1 LWKAFLFRVANTQ
14 LIHIRQ
20 GEDEMQRRAFLRN
33 SAIGIGTLA
42 GMCAAD
48 CKAEGLSRN
57 QQPVMAM
64 QSRTDESVAVAEE
77 KQLTWGI
84 NAISLKSPWSSA
96 PSLDDLLADQEHTF
110 VLNSFYRAGG
120 ENRPAT
126 PIEWRLA
133 YTNEALFVVFRCHE
147 CNMSFPA
154 INQEA
159 DWYSMGGSPGGSEL
173 NTPTS
178 CPPFPDAVDLFIQPD
193 MSVPLCYQ
201 FAATPDGLQFACE
214 RLARFKSDAEPTPD
228 EDRTPAIC
236 LSKITAF
243 EASVTRKTNEW
254 LVFFQIPWKTMGG
267 KPKSYFGLLPVR
279 TRWRDGEF
287 SSPVAV
293 DFVEQLPL
301 DLFIETHFNG
311 GSAQQTRE
319 TSLCRLPSGLLRW
332 QRPAALLPPDS
343 KTLQQIWRME
353 SFLTTPTD
361 LNNFG
366 QRLYLTQRWMDM
378 LALEGFDFRPDTG
391 TILKD
396 DLTPYI
402 IRQKVNGALRENA
415 PWRAYRLLD
424 TYLGKLDKGSR
435 NWFAD
440 GSPGNIRQ
448 EEWVPVSNLES
459 LEVQGNLL
467 LMRCLAGHHR
477 VDLRLALPKT
487 GGIRIF
493 GKDEGYFK
501 PVDLLAL
508 RATQSSSS
516 CSIETGDG
524 KILIRRDP
532 FSISFHNSAG
542 DEVTQIGANCLAF
555 RFSSDGKIVTVDFKN
570 HLAPTEVIYGF
581 GERYDRFNQNG
592 NVLTLWGMDNWMGN
606 WSGLRNETY
615 KGLPVFHSSQGY
627 MVFSNS
633 SYRLRADIGRM
644 NPGQYRITQ
653 HGPIFDYYFWIG
665 PPTMALQSYTALT
678 GKPILPP
685 KWAFEPWIGR
695 GEDAWLMSPLH
706 NAVAEEESVVRR
718 WEALDV
724 PHSAIYAEGASASSP
739 ALNEF
744 MAAHRT
750 KVLSYFMPA
759 VRPWVQ
765 ESLMPELKFDELP
778 IVHCGSEAASRE
790 LAYVDFTNPN
800 ALEMVRRWWQ
810 RELDLGVAG
819 GMVDY
824 GDGVPEEAVFYSG
837 ERGDKMHNFYY
848 YDYHRTVSEVFQ
860 ERRGNDFIL
869 YARGATP
876 GTQKWV
882 GQFAGD
888 HAANFDGLKAVVT
901 GMLNLCACGYSN
913 WGSDLGGYFG
923 WPEPAVFMRWAQ
935 FGTFSP
941 LMRPHGKAPRDPWY
955 YGEAAVENYKFCAW
969 VRENLLN
976 YIYNTAVIAHE
987 SGISIIRSMPIGFP
1001 GEPGVAAV
1009 RDQYMFGEDLLVA
1022 PVVSEHNSRT
1032 ILFPSGQWTNLWNG
1046 KTVSGPANL
1055 ETSVPLDEIEVY
1067 LRPGAVVP
1075 VQLNEEL
1082 QFGKSMTSKRVTALV
1097 VTPPNKNEI
1106 VSRLNAHGEAARVKL
1121 QSKGRKV
1128 GWILENFPEMRYLL
1142 VYGGIPTAT
1151 VRMDG
1156 KILSKS
1162 TATRFDSMSTGWQ
1175 IDPACNRLIIPLPSA
1190 QTSSSIIKVEL
1201 DFHSS

>member
-1 LWKAFLFRVANTQ
+1 
-14 LIHIRQ
+14 
-20 GEDEMQRRAFLRN
+20 MQRRAFLRN
-33 SAIGIGTLA
+33 SAIGIGTFAKMCTA
-42 GMCAAD
+42 GVAVESA
-48 CKAEGLSRN
+48 SRN
-57 QQPVMAM
+57 QQSMIAM
-64 QSRTDESVAVAEE
+64 QPGTDGSVAAAEE
-77 KQLTWGI
+77 KPLTWGI
-84 NAISLKSPWSSA
+84 NTVSLKSPWSNS
-96 PSLDDLLADQEHTF
+96 PSLDDLLADQEHTL

-126 PIEWRLA
+126 PTEWRVA
-133 YTNEALFVVFRCHE
+133 YNNDALFMVFRCQE
-147 CNMSFPA
+147 NDMSFPA

-178 CPPFPDAVDLFIQPD
+178 CPPCPDEVDVFIQPD
-193 MSVPLCYQ
+193 MSVPFCYQ
-201 FAATPDGLQFACE
+201 FAATPGGLQFACE
-214 RLARFKSDAEPTPD
+214 RLLRFKSDEGETVD

-236 LSKITAF
+236 LSKISAF
-243 EASVTRKTNEW
+243 EASVIRRTNEW
-254 LVFFQIPWKTMGG
+254 LVFFQIPWKTLGG
-267 KPKSYFGLLPVR
+267 KPKSHFGLLPVR

-287 SSPVAV
+287 TSPVAI

-301 DLFIETHFNG
+301 DLFIETHFTG
-311 GSAQQTRE
+311 GPAEQTCE
-319 TSLCRLPSGLLRW
+319 TSLCQLPSGLLRW

-343 KTLQQIWRME
+343 ETLQQIWRME
-353 SFLTTPTD
+353 SSLTSPTNM
-361 LNNFG
+361 NNFG

-391 TILKD
+391 TIVKD

-402 IRQKVNGALRENA
+402 IRQKINAALRENV
-415 PWRAYRLLD
+415 PWRAYQLLD
-424 TYLGKLDKGSR
+424 TYLGKLDKGSGD
-435 NWFAD
+435 WFAD
-440 GSPGNIRQ
+440 GSPGNILQ
-448 EEWVPVSNLES
+448 EEWAPVTNVDS
-459 LEVQGNLL
+459 LEVKDNML
-467 LMRCLAGHHR
+467 LMRCLAGGR
-477 VDLRLALPKT
+477 KVDLRLALPKT

-501 PVDLLAL
+501 PADLVPFKA
-508 RATQSSSS
+508 AQSSSS

-524 KILIRRDP
+524 RILISRKP
-532 FSISFHNSAG
+532 FSITFYNGAG

-555 RFSSDGKIVTVDFKN
+555 RFSPDGKILAVDFTN
-570 HLAPTEVIYGF
+570 QLAPMEVIYGF

-644 NPGQYRITQ
+644 NPVQYRITQ
-653 HGPIFDYYFWIG
+653 QGPIFDYYFWIG
-665 PPTMALQSYTALT
+665 SPAAALQSYTALT

-706 NAVAEEESVVRR
+706 NAVAEEESVVKR
-718 WEALDV
+718 WEALDM
-724 PHSAIYAEGASASSP
+724 PHSAIYAEGTSAYSP

-744 MAAHRT
+744 MAARGI

-765 ESLMPELKFDELP
+765 ESLMPELKSDELP
-778 IVHCGSEAASRE
+778 VVHCESEAATRK

-800 ALEMVRRWWQ
+800 ALELVRRWWQ

-824 GDGVPEEAVFYSG
+824 GDNVPEDAVFYNG

-848 YDYHRTVSEVFQ
+848 YDYQRTVSEVFQ
-860 ERRGNDFIL
+860 QRRGNDFIL
-869 YARGATP
+869 YARGAAP

-888 HAANFDGLKAVVT
+888 HPANFDGLKAVVT

-955 YGEAAVENYKFCAW
+955 YGEAAVENYKFCTW

-976 YIYNTAVIAHE
+976 YIYNAAATAHE
-987 SGISIIRSMPIGFP
+987 SGIPIIRSMPIAFP
-1001 GEPGVAAV
+1001 GEQTLASV
-1009 RDQYMFGEDLLVA
+1009 RDQYMFGDDLLVA
-1022 PVVSEHNSRT
+1022 PIVNEHNSRA
-1032 ILFPSGQWTNLWNG
+1032 IMFPSGQWTNLWNG

-1055 ETSVPLDEIEVY
+1055 ETSVPLDEIAVY

-1075 VQLNEEL
+1075 VQLNKEL
-1082 QFGKSMTSKRVTALV
+1082 QFGKSMTSNRVNALV
-1097 VTPPNKNEI
+1097 ATPANQDGT
-1106 VSRLNAHGEAARVKL
+1106 VSRLNAQGQVAKVTV
-1121 QSKGRKV
+1121 QSKAHGV
-1128 GWILENFPEMRYLL
+1128 GWTLENLSEVGYLL
-1142 VYGGIPTAT
+1142 IYGTIVAAT
-1151 VRMDG
+1151 VRVDG

-1162 TATRFDSMSTGWQ
+1162 TATRFDSTLTGWQ
-1175 IDPACNRLIIPLPSA
+1175 ADPTGNRLIIRLPSTQRA
-1190 QTSSSIIKVEL
+1190 SGSTIKVEV
-1201 DFHSS
+1201 DFRP